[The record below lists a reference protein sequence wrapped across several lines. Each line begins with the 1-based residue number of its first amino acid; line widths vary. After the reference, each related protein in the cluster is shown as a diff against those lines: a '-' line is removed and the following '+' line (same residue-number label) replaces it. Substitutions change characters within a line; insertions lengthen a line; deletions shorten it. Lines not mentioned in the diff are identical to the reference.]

1 MAPDELTDL
10 VSSAGR
16 TRHHCLVVQK
26 PAQVSGEF
34 RGRAIAS
41 LAIAIERLHRDPVQI
56 PPQLT
61 DQLFRFSAACA
72 GGRARGVFIA
82 AHLRAGVG
90 RLFLSQLTQPLLE
103 RWLLASPSLERL

>member
-1 MAPDELTDL
+1 MAPDELMDL

-16 TRHHCLVVQK
+16 TSHYCLVVQK

-34 RGRAIAS
+34 RGRAIAA

-61 DQLFRFSAACA
+61 DQLFRFDAARL
-72 GGRARGVFIA
+72 GGRARGVFSA
-82 AHLRAGVG
+82 AHLGAGVG
-90 RLFLSQLTQPLLE
+90 RFFLAQLAQPLLE
-103 RWLLASPSLERL
+103 RRLLAPLGLERL